1 MERRPQRRTVNEIQK
16 LEENETLDLITPDT
30 DVSQLPYQG
39 FISNQ
44 EYYFRMQSSC
54 FDLDNALKEIIDK
67 KFTGNNLRNMTDED
81 AINAYKVL
89 EQAKLNRSKLFM
101 DFVTHMSNDEFFR
114 KQQEIERLRL
124 YSQNKNDGE
133 IIQGEVVSSSDEEP
147 KKISEVDREKQQHI
161 IRLLQEAV
169 VKKLENEKD

>member
-1 MERRPQRRTVNEIQK
+1 MERRPQKRTVNEIQR
-16 LEENETLDLITPDT
+16 LEENETLNLITPDT

-54 FDLDNALKEIIDK
+54 FDLDSALKEIIDK

-147 KKISEVDREKQQHI
+147 KKISEVERETQQHV

-169 VKKLENEKD
+169 MKKLEEQE

>member
-1 MERRPQRRTVNEIQK
+1 MERRPQKRTVNEIQR
-16 LEENETLDLITPDT
+16 LEENETLNLITPDT

-147 KKISEVDREKQQHI
+147 KKISEVERETQQHV

-169 VKKLENEKD
+169 MKKLEEQE

>member
-1 MERRPQRRTVNEIQK
+1 MERRPQKRTVNEIQR
-16 LEENETLDLITPDT
+16 LEENETLNLITPDT

-54 FDLDNALKEIIDK
+54 FDLDSALKEIIDK

-124 YSQNKNDGE
+124 
-133 IIQGEVVSSSDEEP
+133 
-147 KKISEVDREKQQHI
+147 
-161 IRLLQEAV
+161 
-169 VKKLENEKD
+169 